1 MTHCRK
7 HQVDC
12 LVVHSKDNPC
22 HCFDHEPCTCE
33 PSLNMPNDQEDK
45 WYKKYINSIGWRGA
59 SISSEDFFALIAEA
73 QLRERERIKEE
84 ILKILDK

>member
-1 MTHCRK
+1 
-7 HQVDC
+7 
-12 LVVHSKDNPC
+12 
-22 HCFDHEPCTCE
+22 
-33 PSLNMPNDQEDK
+33 MPNDQEDK